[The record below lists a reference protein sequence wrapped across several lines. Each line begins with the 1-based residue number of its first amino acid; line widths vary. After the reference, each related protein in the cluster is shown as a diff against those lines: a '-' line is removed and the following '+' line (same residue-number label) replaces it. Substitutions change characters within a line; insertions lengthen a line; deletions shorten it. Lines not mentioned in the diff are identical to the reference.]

1 VTRARSGGLEKAVLP
16 VLLLCFH
23 YNKTT
28 GRYSLAVMRLVSIG
42 AGLTVLV
49 VGGMIGLS
57 LRQER
62 RR

>member
-1 VTRARSGGLEKAVLP
+1 
-16 VLLLCFH
+16 
-23 YNKTT
+23 
-28 GRYSLAVMRLVSIG
+28 MRLVSIG

-49 VGGMIGLS
+49 VGGMIGLA